1 MQNLK
6 ISLCEEDCCKLV
18 NLANE
23 KKVYLEGNILKLLDD
38 SVCEQWKGYLNEANE
53 KWNEKQKKRLELTKE
68 FQSQIKELKEKDDS
82 HQVLLSE
89 LQVAHQ
95 EAENARKSAL
105 NDLDVLQK
113 KKQTELTGKIVKSAL
128 YVIIGVGIVT
138 TLMYIL
144 AIFTG
149 EETQVIGSTWS
160 NLTGI
165 LLTNAFSIVGTI
177 MGVKHLSES
186 NNEK

>member
-1 MQNLK
+1 MQSLK
-6 ISLCEEDCCKLV
+6 ISLCKEDCDKIIQ
-18 NLANE
+18 LAEE
-23 KKVYLEGNILKLLDD
+23 KKVYLEGNILKLLDESISKEWKKYLKD
-38 SVCEQWKGYLNEANE
+38 SSD

-68 FQSQIKELKEKDDS
+68 FQSQIKELKDKDEEY
-82 HQVLLSE
+82 QVLLSE
-89 LQVAHQ
+89 LKGAHE

-128 YVIIGVGIVT
+128 YVIIGVGIIT

-186 NNEK
+186 NND